1 MAFPRF
7 SPCEYQKI
15 INIADH
21 IIAEKKNSLGVGKKD
36 LNIDTAQFNK
46 AY

>member
-21 IIAEKKNSLGVGKKD
+21 IIAEKKNSLGLGKKD
-36 LNIDTAQFNK
+36 LNIYRAQSNK
-46 AY
+46 VY